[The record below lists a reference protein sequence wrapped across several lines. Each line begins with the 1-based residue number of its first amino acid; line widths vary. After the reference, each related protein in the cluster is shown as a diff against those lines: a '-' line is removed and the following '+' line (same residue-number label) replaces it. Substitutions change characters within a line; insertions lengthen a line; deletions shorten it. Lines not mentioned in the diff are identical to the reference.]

1 MKVVIRL
8 ADLRGIIG
16 EYRRDSRRI
25 GFVPTMGALHEG
37 HLSLVRVAR
46 EQAQRCVVSIFVNPT
61 QFGPQEDY
69 RQYPRT
75 PQRDLELLA
84 GEEVDVVF
92 MPDVAAVYPEGWA
105 VQVDPGPVGSTF
117 EGAVRPGHFAGVLT
131 VVAKL
136 FHMVEPD
143 VAIFG
148 QKDAQQLFLIRRMV
162 ANLNYPVHIVEGDT
176 VREADGLAL
185 SSRNAYLSPAQRA
198 KATVLYRALCAGK
211 KAAEN
216 TRRSLRQV
224 QEAMAK
230 VVAAEADFAPDYA
243 TAVSDATFSE
253 EDPLPPRARLIIA
266 GRLGPVRLIDNLR
279 ID

>member
-1 MKVVIRL
+1 MKVVTRL

-16 EYRRDSRRI
+16 EYRRESRTV

-37 HLSLVRVAR
+37 HLSLVRIAR
-46 EQAQRCVVSIFVNPT
+46 EQAQRCVVSLFVNPT
-61 QFGPQEDY
+61 QFGPEEDY
-69 RQYPRT
+69 RLYPRAA
-75 PQRDLELLA
+75 QRDAELLTA
-84 GEEVDVVF
+84 EGVDVIF
-92 MPDVAAVYPEGWA
+92 MPDIAEVYPEGWA
-105 VQVDPGPVGSTF
+105 IQVDPGPVGNVF

-143 VAIFG
+143 VAVFG

-162 ANLNYPVHIVEGDT
+162 VDLNFPVQIVEGDT
-176 VREADGLAL
+176 VREADGLAC

-211 KAAEN
+211 KAAES
-216 TRRSLRQV
+216 TGRSLRQV

-230 VVAAEADFAPDYA
+230 VVAAEPDFSPDYA

-253 EDPLPPRARLIIA
+253 EAPLPSRARLIIA